1 MGVIVQL
8 KLNKMSKE
16 KLIEEIQFHLKELDK
31 GNIDKDDFVNA
42 ITEICSEETPTW
54 VFDST
59 QPIIHLDEEG
69 WEEKDSPKKI
79 PYQEAL
85 DNHFQTMA
93 SMVRNL
99 TKKK

>member
-1 MGVIVQL
+1 MQMGVIVQL

-59 QPIIHLDEEG
+59 QPIIHLDENC
-69 WEEKDSPKKI
+69 EEHKDSPLTN
-79 PYQEAL
+79 PL
-85 DNHFQTMA
+85 DNHFKTMA
-93 SMVRNL
+93 SMVKKL
-99 TKKK
+99 TKNK

>member
-1 MGVIVQL
+1 
-8 KLNKMSKE
+8 MSKE

-59 QPIIHLDEEG
+59 QPIIHLDENG
-69 WEEKDSPKKI
+69 EEDKDSPLSN
-79 PYQEAL
+79 PL